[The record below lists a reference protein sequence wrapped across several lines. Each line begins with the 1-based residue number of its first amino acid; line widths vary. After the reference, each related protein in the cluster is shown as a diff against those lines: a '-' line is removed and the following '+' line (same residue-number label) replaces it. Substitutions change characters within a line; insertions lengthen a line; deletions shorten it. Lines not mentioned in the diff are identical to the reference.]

1 MSAET
6 WWAFCLFAFVSS
18 ITPGPNN
25 LMLLA
30 SGVNFGLRAT
40 LPHILGIAAGFALL
54 LLAVGLGLAEL
65 FQRWPWAYQ
74 ALKWAGAA
82 YLLYLAWA
90 IARAGS
96 PLARESTK
104 PMGFVAAAAFQWV
117 NPKAW
122 IMGVSAFA
130 TYVPAQGAWAV
141 AQVALLFA
149 LINGPCLSFW
159 ALMGSRL
166 RDWMAM
172 GQRQRAFNLLMA
184 ALLVL
189 SLWPLLGA
197 KL

>member
-1 MSAET
+1 MSAENL
-6 WWAFCLFAFVSS
+6 WAFCVFAFVSS

-40 LPHILGIAAGFALL
+40 LPHMLGIAVGFALL
-54 LLAVGLGLAEL
+54 LLAVGLGLAAL
-65 FQRWPWAYQ
+65 FQQWPLAY
-74 ALKWAGAA
+74 AVLKWAGAA

-90 IARAGS
+90 IARSGS
-96 PLARESTK
+96 PQAREQAR
-104 PMGFVAAAAFQWV
+104 PMGFISAAAFQWV

-122 IMGVSAFA
+122 IMGVSAFT
-130 TYVPAQGAWAV
+130 TYLPSQSFLNV

-149 LINGPCLSFW
+149 LINAPCLSCW

-166 RDWMAM
+166 RRWMAQ
-172 GQRQRAFNLLMA
+172 GQRQRLFNLLMGG
-184 ALLVL
+184 LLVL